1 MKFFIP
7 FSPPDRPIVRTRGGN
22 IFGNAI
28 RDGERSIWPLVQ
40 AAIGNQL
47 ILLKKSEAIF
57 LE

>member
-1 MKFFIP
+1 ML
-7 FSPPDRPIVRTRGGN
+7 
-22 IFGNAI
+22 GNAI
-28 RDGERSIWPLVQ
+28 RDCERNIWPLVQ